1 MNYDDFMKDKNI
13 INSLNLFSLQIIPQ
27 YNHIQNF

>member
-13 INSLNLFSLQIIPQ
+13 INSLNLFNLQIIPQ
-27 YNHIQNF
+27 DNHIQDF